1 MIRQSIHKYPLFI
14 LILCSGFARAQFRNK
29 ADIDSVRQ
37 SGFFAIKITPA
48 LSSLIKTNFDDLRI
62 VDGAGNQIPYLLG
75 SGLQSMDS
83 TLFKPME
90 IVQNII
96 NDDSGHSVLVVE
108 NRKSEKIDGLFLQ
121 MRNAA
126 VNRSLVLSGSND
138 GRKWFSI
145 VENVNLEKR
154 FVQNQ
159 DTITEY
165 ISFPL
170 SSYRYFRIIIYNGK
184 NDPLDILSVRKFAG
198 MSPAKKDTVIMNP
211 AVSFS
216 RKDSNKI
223 TSLIIR
229 NLNGFHINLVQLKV
243 KGPRFYKRQLEVVK
257 GNVLIGSFVISS
269 DSLVV
274 LPLPSFKDSI
284 FTIRIFNEDN
294 EPLSIIDVLTGQSAE
309 KLVTYLELG
318 KSYTLEMNNENLSSP
333 HYDLA
338 NFKDSIPKYVQE
350 IGISDII
357 PMLQAK
363 KPDDNNSK
371 QPWLW
376 PALIFSLI
384 VLGVLTY
391 GLTKDLAKKS

>member
-1 MIRQSIHKYPLFI
+1 ME
-14 LILCSGFARAQFRNK
+14 CSYC
-29 ADIDSVRQ
+29 I
-37 SGFFAIKITPA
+37 
-48 LSSLIKTNFDDLRI
+48 
-62 VDGAGNQIPYLLG
+62 
-75 SGLQSMDS
+75 
-83 TLFKPME
+83 
-90 IVQNII
+90 
-96 NDDSGHSVLVVE
+96 
-108 NRKSEKIDGLFLQ
+108 
-121 MRNAA
+121 
-126 VNRSLVLSGSND
+126 
-138 GRKWFSI
+138 
-145 VENVNLEKR
+145 
-154 FVQNQ
+154 
-159 DTITEY
+159 
-165 ISFPL
+165 
-170 SSYRYFRIIIYNGK
+170 
-184 NDPLDILSVRKFAG
+184 
-198 MSPAKKDTVIMNP
+198 
-211 AVSFS
+211 
-216 RKDSNKI
+216 SNKI